1 MFNDEMEHNKAEK
14 MKNGYR
20 IGANVMQL
28 SNAMHHLTELV
39 GDQSFI
45 APFLNHFN

>member
-1 MFNDEMEHNKAEK
+1 MEHFKAEN

-28 SNAMHHLTELV
+28 SNAMQHLTELV